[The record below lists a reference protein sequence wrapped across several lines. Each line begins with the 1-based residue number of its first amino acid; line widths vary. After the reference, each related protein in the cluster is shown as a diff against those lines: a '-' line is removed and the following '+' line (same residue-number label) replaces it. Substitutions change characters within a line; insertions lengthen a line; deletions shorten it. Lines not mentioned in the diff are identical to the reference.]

1 MDSPSEWFLKKMF
14 YPVAKRKA
22 LALDETQESFRTTL
36 TVGKTKKVSLIDLL
50 GPQADP
56 ADIEEYFFLIKAPK
70 QEASSLLN

>member
-36 TVGKTKKVSLIDLL
+36 TLGKAKKMSLIDLL
-50 GPQADP
+50 EPQAE
-56 ADIEEYFFLIKAPK
+56 ADLEEYFFLIKAPK